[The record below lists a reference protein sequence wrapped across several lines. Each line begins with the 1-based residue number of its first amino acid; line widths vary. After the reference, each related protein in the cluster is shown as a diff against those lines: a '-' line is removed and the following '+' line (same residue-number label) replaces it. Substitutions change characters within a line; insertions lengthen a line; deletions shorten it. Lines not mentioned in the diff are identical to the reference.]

1 MGTGDTGLRSIDM
14 SANIKLILLYTLAAG
29 LLAAVTSPLPGT
41 SLLLTG
47 LEILMI
53 VHLAKR
59 NQFDLSLKAIGFSA
73 TTIWGISTVLQ
84 DAAVELLRYAPVLGW
99 VAGVIVAVLF
109 VFFLGIL
116 VNLYFSNK

>member
-1 MGTGDTGLRSIDM
+1 MTSSTGIDT
-14 SANIKLILLYTLAAG
+14 NIKLILLYTLAAG
-29 LLAAVTSPLPGT
+29 LLAALTSPIPGT

-59 NQFDLSLKAIGFSA
+59 NQFELSLKTIGFSA
-73 TTIWGISTVLQ
+73 TTIWGISTILQ
-84 DAAVELLRYAPVLGW
+84 DAAVELLRFAPVLGW
-99 VAGVIVAVLF
+99 VADVIVAVAF

-116 VNLYFSNK
+116 VNLYFSR

>member
-1 MGTGDTGLRSIDM
+1 MR
-14 SANIKLILLYTLAAG
+14 ANIKLILLYSLAAG
-29 LLAAVTSPLPGT
+29 LLAVLTSPIPGT

-53 VHLAKR
+53 VQLAKK
-59 NQFDLSLKAIGFSA
+59 NQFDLNLKTLGFSA
-73 TTIWGISTVLQ
+73 TALWGVSSILK

-99 VAGVIVAVLF
+99 AAGVIVATLF

-116 VNLYFSNK
+116 MNLYFSK

>member
-1 MGTGDTGLRSIDM
+1 MKS
-14 SANIKLILLYTLAAG
+14 NIKLILLYAVAAG
-29 LLAAVTSPLPGT
+29 LLAALTSPIPGT

-53 VHLAKR
+53 VHLAKK
-59 NQFDLSLKAIGFSA
+59 NQFDLSLKTIGFSA
-73 TTIWGISTVLQ
+73 TAIWGISTVLQ

-99 VAGVIVAVLF
+99 AAGVIVAVVF

-116 VNLYFSNK
+116 VNLYFSKPESLKR